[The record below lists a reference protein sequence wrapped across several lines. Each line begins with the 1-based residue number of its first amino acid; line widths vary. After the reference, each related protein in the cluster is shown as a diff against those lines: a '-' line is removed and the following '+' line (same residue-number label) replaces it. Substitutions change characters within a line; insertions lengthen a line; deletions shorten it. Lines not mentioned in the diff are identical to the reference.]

1 MKLRPIELGDIP
13 KEMTG
18 THKDSLP
25 QRIYE
30 ATVITVLDGKSQAC
44 EVREDR
50 VSKRVLCHAL
60 QETIKKCRFPCE
72 AVMRNGDVYLIKTI

>member
-1 MKLRPIELGDIP
+1 MKLRPIELGDVP

-25 QRIYE
+25 KRIYE
-30 ATVITVLDGKSQAC
+30 AAIISFMDGRSQAC
-44 EVREDR
+44 EVREER
-50 VSKRVLCHAL
+50 VSKRVLCRSL
-60 QETIKKCRFPCE
+60 QETIKECRFPCE